1 MELQSGSDMALRR
14 RGIMLTRMQ
23 RLALRAHGAALAL
36 HAWTPARIALHP
48 LSIAVAATF
57 ILIAGAPSAAVLA
70 LLVQIGLAIWMAQRD
85 PPAPAPP
92 RAGGAAA
99 RAAALPPLVAIT
111 PAPDDRAVAR
121 AALRLPPARVPRRA
135 DPDRRMAVQDQAIAL
150 AARVA
155 AVGIEV
161 RLIAIGD
168 ADGDWVAWALIGAE
182 PLLVRAA
189 IRPAPARTAV
199 LPDSDPTLAWIVTT
213 VLPPPPAPDALLSG
227 LLAMPP
233 PPAPRHGDGR
243 DGADPDRCA
252 APEADGP
259 RQAADSAPEADG
271 PRQAADAAP
280 EADGTAGAG
289 VSAPDTNGRAARE
302 APEADGL
309 RHAADAAPDGA
320 DTNGRAA
327 REAPEADG
335 PRHAADAAP
344 EADGTAGA
352 SAAPEADGPRHAAPG
367 APDTNGRAAPG
378 APDTNGRA
386 ARETPEEA
394 AAVVAATLERF
405 GVAASVAWVRSGPAL
420 HVVGLA
426 PAGGVSVRRV
436 EALRD
441 DLALALAT
449 PRVRVVAPADGPYV
463 AVEIPRVD
471 RRPVALRD
479 LWTDPAAMW
488 CGDLPVPL
496 GRDGGGAPIIIDLAA
511 QPHILVAGAT
521 GSGKSMLLHAWL
533 TTLLRRQTPDAA
545 RVALIDL
552 KQVELAPRY
561 GGAPHLWDAPAT
573 TGAAATALLRR
584 LVAEMDARYALL
596 QQRGLRDLGA
606 WRRADSA
613 SAPPLLVL
621 VVDEVADLPATDE
634 SGAAAAALRA
644 LTRKA
649 RAAGIHLAL
658 ATQRPSVDVLAGEI
672 KANIPA
678 RVALALPTATD
689 SQVALGQAGAE
700 TLLGAG
706 DLLYRS
712 PDGALVRAQAPLVAW
727 EDGAWP
733 PPPAIPPNPLAC
745 GEDRGGWE
753 DGWSP
758 DALARRSGLLIHP
771 DAAVRAAWV
780 QRLMAAA
787 RAAGARFLMAD
798 PARPDDP
805 APAGGGGETPLQAA
819 RTLAALALTARQRAT
834 AGVGA
839 DAPWVILVIRGLEA
853 HLAAWRAHAVTRGS
867 RARSVHTLAQAALVE
882 TLAAHPVRV
891 AVWLVAATPP
901 GPTDLAT
908 EVWDALRR
916 HGWTLAP
923 GAALPAPVIGE
934 RESDGRRRGAA
945 AADAP
950 CIALHGAVH
959 PAPWAGVVE
968 RKEGVDESMAMG
980 AA

>member
-1 MELQSGSDMALRR
+1 MNDMQPQSTGVT
-14 RGIMLTRMQ
+14 LTRTQ
-23 RLALRAHGAALAL
+23 RLALRMHAAALAL
-36 HAWTPARIALHP
+36 HAWAPARIALHP
-48 LSIAVAATF
+48 AAITVAATLV
-57 ILIAGAPSAAVLA
+57 LIAGAPSLGVLA
-70 LLVQIGLAIWMAQRD
+70 VLVQIGLAIWVAQRD
-85 PPAPAPP
+85 PPPPAPP
-92 RAGGAAA
+92 RPRRAAA
-99 RAAALPPLVAIT
+99 RAAALPPPVAIT
-111 PAPDDRAVAR
+111 PAPEDRARAR

-150 AARVA
+150 TARVA

-213 VLPPPPAPDALLSG
+213 VLPPPPAPDALLSS

-259 RQAADSAPEADG
+259 RHAAS
-271 PRQAADAAP
+271 AAP

-289 VSAPDTNGRAARE
+289 AGAPEADGTAGGGKGAPDTNGRAAR
-302 APEADGL
+302 D
-309 RHAADAAPDGA
+309 
-320 DTNGRAA
+320 
-327 REAPEADG
+327 APEADG
-335 PRHAADAAP
+335 PRHAASAAP
-344 EADGTAGA
+344 DGADGTAGA
-352 SAAPEADGPRHAAPG
+352 AAG
-367 APDTNGRAAPG
+367 APDANGRAARAAPDG
-378 APDTNGRA
+378 ADGTAGAARAAPDTNGRA
-386 ARETPEEA
+386 ARAAPEAA

-420 HVVGLA
+420 HVVGLKLA
-426 PAGGVSVRRV
+426 NGVSVRRV

-441 DLALALAT
+441 DLGLALAT
-449 PRVRVVAPADGPYV
+449 PKVRVVAPAGGPYV

-471 RRPVALRD
+471 RTPVALRD
-479 LWTDPAAMW
+479 LWTDPAALW

-533 TTLLRRQTPDAA
+533 TTLLRRQTPDAVQ
-545 RVALIDL
+545 VALIDL

-584 LVAEMDARYALL
+584 LVAEMEARYAGL
-596 QQRGLRDLGA
+596 QQRGLRDRGA
-606 WRRADSA
+606 WRQADSA
-613 SAPPLLVL
+613 SAPPLLAL
-621 VVDEVADLPATDE
+621 VVDEVADLLATDE

-678 RVALALPTATD
+678 RIALALPTAID
-689 SQVALGQAGAE
+689 SQVALGQAGAD

-733 PPPAIPPNPLAC
+733 PPRSRPV
-745 GEDRGGWE
+745 GGTSR
-753 DGWSP
+753 DHAPTP
-758 DALARRSGLLIHP
+758 DDLARRSGLLIHP

-787 RAAGARFLMAD
+787 QAAGARFLMAD

-805 APAGGGGETPLQAA
+805 APAGGGGGETPVEAA
-819 RTLAALALTARQRAT
+819 RTLAALALLARQRAA
-834 AGVGA
+834 AGGGA
-839 DAPWVILVIRGLEA
+839 DAPWVVAVVRGLDA
-853 HLAAWRAHAVTRGS
+853 HLAAWRAHTVAVGS
-867 RARSVHTLAQAALVE
+867 KRRSMDALAQAALVE
-882 TLAAHPVRV
+882 TLAAHAQRV
-891 AVWLVAATPP
+891 AVWLVASAPP
-901 GPTDLAT
+901 DATDLAPAT
-908 EVWDALRR
+908 WEALRR

-934 RESDGRRRGAA
+934 REPDGRRCGAA

-950 CIALHGAVH
+950 CIALHGAVRA
-959 PAPWAGVVE
+959 APWAGVVE
-968 RKEGVDESMAMG
+968 RKEGVDESMAM
-980 AA
+980 AAA

>member
-14 RGIMLTRMQ
+14 RGVMLTRMQ
-23 RLALRAHGAALAL
+23 QLALRAHGAALAL
-36 HAWTPARIALHP
+36 HAWTLARLALHP
-48 LSIAVAATF
+48 AAVAAAALAT
-57 ILIAGAPSAAVLA
+57 LVAGAPSPAVLA
-70 LLVQIGLAIWMAQRD
+70 VLVQIGLAIWMAQRD
-85 PPAPAPP
+85 PPPPAPP
-92 RAGGAAA
+92 RPRRAPA
-99 RAAALPPLVAIT
+99 RAPP
-111 PAPDDRAVAR
+111 PAPHDRAAAR
-121 AALRLPPARVPRRA
+121 AALRLPPVRVPRRA
-135 DPDRRMAVQDQAIAL
+135 DPDRRMAVQDQALAL

-189 IRPAPARTAV
+189 IHLAPARTVV

-213 VLPPPPAPDALLSG
+213 VLPPPPAPDALLSR
-227 LLAMPP
+227 LLAMP

-252 APEADGP
+252 APDAHGMAARETPDG
-259 RQAADSAPEADG
+259 
-271 PRQAADAAP
+271 
-280 EADGTAGAG
+280 ADGTAGAG

-302 APEADGL
+302 TP
-309 RHAADAAPDGA
+309 

-327 REAPEADG
+327 RE
-335 PRHAADAAP
+335 
-344 EADGTAGA
+344 
-352 SAAPEADGPRHAAPG
+352 
-367 APDTNGRAAPG
+367 

-386 ARETPEEA
+386 ARETPDGADGTAARETPDTNGRAARETPDGADGMAGAGVSAPDTNGRAARETPDTNGRAAREAPDTNGRAARETPDTNGRAARETPDGAA

-420 HVVGLA
+420 HVVGLTLA
-426 PAGGVSVRRV
+426 DRVSVRRV
-436 EALRD
+436 GALCD

-449 PRVRVVAPADGPYV
+449 PKVRVVAPANGPYV
-463 AVEIPRVD
+463 AVEIPRAD

-552 KQVELAPRY
+552 KRVELEPRY

-573 TGAAATALLRR
+573 TEAAALALLRR
-584 LVAEMDARYALL
+584 LVAEMEARYALL

-606 WRRADSA
+606 WRQADSA

-621 VVDEVADLPATDE
+621 VVDEVADLLATDE

-678 RVALALPTATD
+678 RIALALPTATD

-733 PPPAIPPNPLAC
+733 PPRSLPV
-745 GEDRGGWE
+745 GGTSR
-753 DGWSP
+753 DHAPTP
-758 DALARRSGLLIHP
+758 DDLVRRSGLLIHP

-787 RAAGARFLMAD
+787 QAAGARFLMAD

-805 APAGGGGETPLQAA
+805 APAGGGGGETPVEAA
-819 RTLAALALTARQRAT
+819 RTLAALALLARQRAA
-834 AGVGA
+834 AGGGA
-839 DAPWVILVIRGLEA
+839 DAPWVVAVVRGLDA
-853 HLAAWRAHAVTRGS
+853 HLAAWRAHTVAVGS
-867 RARSVHTLAQAALVE
+867 KRRSMDALAQAALIE
-882 TLAAHPVRV
+882 TLAAHAQRV
-891 AVWLVAATPP
+891 AVWLVASAPP
-901 GPTDLAT
+901 DATDLAPAT
-908 EVWDALRR
+908 WEALRR

-934 RESDGRRRGAA
+934 REPDGRRCGAA

-950 CIALHGAVH
+950 CIALHGAVRA
-959 PAPWAGVVE
+959 APWAGVVE
-968 RKEGVDESMAMG
+968 RKEGVDDVG

>member
-14 RGIMLTRMQ
+14 RGVMLTRMQ
-23 RLALRAHGAALAL
+23 QLALRAHGAALAL
-36 HAWTPARIALHP
+36 HAWTLARLALHP
-48 LSIAVAATF
+48 AAVAAAALAT
-57 ILIAGAPSAAVLA
+57 LVAGAPSPAVLA
-70 LLVQIGLAIWMAQRD
+70 VLVQIGLAIWMAQRD
-85 PPAPAPP
+85 PPPPAPP
-92 RAGGAAA
+92 RPRRATA
-99 RAAALPPLVAIT
+99 RAAALPAPVAIT
-111 PAPDDRAVAR
+111 PAPDDRAAAR
-121 AALRLPPARVPRRA
+121 AALRLPPVRVPRRA
-135 DPDRRMAVQDQAIAL
+135 DPDRRMAVQDQALAL

-189 IRPAPARTAV
+189 IHLAPARTVV

-213 VLPPPPAPDALLSG
+213 VLPPPPAPDALLSR
-227 LLAMPP
+227 LLAMP

-252 APEADGP
+252 AP
-259 RQAADSAPEADG
+259 
-271 PRQAADAAP
+271 
-280 EADGTAGAG
+280 
-289 VSAPDTNGRAARE
+289 DTNGRAARE
-302 APEADGL
+302 
-309 RHAADAAPDGA
+309 
-320 DTNGRAA
+320 
-327 REAPEADG
+327 
-335 PRHAADAAP
+335 
-344 EADGTAGA
+344 
-352 SAAPEADGPRHAAPG
+352 
-367 APDTNGRAAPG
+367 

-386 ARETPEEA
+386 ARETPDGADGTAARETPDTNGRAAREAPDTTGRAARETPDTNGRAAREAPDTNGRAARETPDGAA

-420 HVVGLA
+420 HVVGLTLA
-426 PAGGVSVRRV
+426 DRVSVRRV
-436 EALRD
+436 GALCD

-449 PRVRVVAPADGPYV
+449 PKVRVVAPANGPYV
-463 AVEIPRVD
+463 AVEIPRAD

-552 KQVELAPRY
+552 KRVELEPRY

-584 LVAEMDARYALL
+584 LVAEMEARYALL

-621 VVDEVADLPATDE
+621 VVDEVADLLATDE

-678 RVALALPTATD
+678 RIALALPTATD

-733 PPPAIPPNPLAC
+733 PPRSLPV
-745 GEDRGGWE
+745 GGTSR
-753 DGWSP
+753 DHAPTP
-758 DALARRSGLLIHP
+758 DDLVRRSGLLIHP

-787 RAAGARFLMAD
+787 QAAGARFLMAD

-805 APAGGGGETPLQAA
+805 APAGGGGGETPVEAA
-819 RTLAALALTARQRAT
+819 RTLAALALLARQRAA
-834 AGVGA
+834 AGGGA
-839 DAPWVILVIRGLEA
+839 DAPWVVAVVRGLDA
-853 HLAAWRAHAVTRGS
+853 HLAAWRAHTVAVGS
-867 RARSVHTLAQAALVE
+867 KRRSMDALAQAALIE
-882 TLAAHPVRV
+882 TLAAHAQRV
-891 AVWLVAATPP
+891 AVWLVASAPP
-901 GPTDLAT
+901 DATDLAPAT
-908 EVWDALRR
+908 WEALRR

-934 RESDGRRRGAA
+934 REPDGRRCGAA

-950 CIALHGAVH
+950 CIALHGAVRA
-959 PAPWAGVVE
+959 APWAGVVE
-968 RKEGVDESMAMG
+968 RKEGVDDVG

>member
-1 MELQSGSDMALRR
+1 M
-14 RGIMLTRMQ
+14 
-23 RLALRAHGAALAL
+23 
-36 HAWTPARIALHP
+36 
-48 LSIAVAATF
+48 
-57 ILIAGAPSAAVLA
+57 
-70 LLVQIGLAIWMAQRD
+70 
-85 PPAPAPP
+85 
-92 RAGGAAA
+92 
-99 RAAALPPLVAIT
+99 
-111 PAPDDRAVAR
+111 
-121 AALRLPPARVPRRA
+121 
-135 DPDRRMAVQDQAIAL
+135 
-150 AARVA
+150 
-155 AVGIEV
+155 
-161 RLIAIGD
+161 
-168 ADGDWVAWALIGAE
+168 
-182 PLLVRAA
+182 
-189 IRPAPARTAV
+189 
-199 LPDSDPTLAWIVTT
+199 
-213 VLPPPPAPDALLSG
+213 
-227 LLAMPP
+227 
-233 PPAPRHGDGR
+233 
-243 DGADPDRCA
+243 
-252 APEADGP
+252 
-259 RQAADSAPEADG
+259 
-271 PRQAADAAP
+271 RQAADAAP

-302 APEADGL
+302 
-309 RHAADAAPDGA
+309 
-320 DTNGRAA
+320 
-327 REAPEADG
+327 
-335 PRHAADAAP
+335 
-344 EADGTAGA
+344 
-352 SAAPEADGPRHAAPG
+352 APEADGPRHAAPG

-758 DALARRSGLLIHP
+758 DALALRSGLLVHP
-771 DAAVRAAWV
+771 DAAVRAA
-780 QRLMAAA
+780 RLERLLAAA
-787 RAAGARFLMAD
+787 RAAGAQIIMAD
-798 PARPDDP
+798 PARAGD
-805 APAGGGGETPLQAA
+805 APGGGETPLQAA

-853 HLAAWRAHAVTRGS
+853 HLAAWRAHTVAVGS
-867 RARSVHTLAQAALVE
+867 KRRSMDALAQAALVE

>member
-1 MELQSGSDMALRR
+1 ME
-14 RGIMLTRMQ
+14 
-23 RLALRAHGAALAL
+23 
-36 HAWTPARIALHP
+36 
-48 LSIAVAATF
+48 
-57 ILIAGAPSAAVLA
+57 
-70 LLVQIGLAIWMAQRD
+70 
-85 PPAPAPP
+85 
-92 RAGGAAA
+92 
-99 RAAALPPLVAIT
+99 
-111 PAPDDRAVAR
+111 
-121 AALRLPPARVPRRA
+121 
-135 DPDRRMAVQDQAIAL
+135 
-150 AARVA
+150 
-155 AVGIEV
+155 
-161 RLIAIGD
+161 
-168 ADGDWVAWALIGAE
+168 
-182 PLLVRAA
+182 
-189 IRPAPARTAV
+189 
-199 LPDSDPTLAWIVTT
+199 
-213 VLPPPPAPDALLSG
+213 
-227 LLAMPP
+227 
-233 PPAPRHGDGR
+233 
-243 DGADPDRCA
+243 
-252 APEADGP
+252 
-259 RQAADSAPEADG
+259 
-271 PRQAADAAP
+271 
-280 EADGTAGAG
+280 
-289 VSAPDTNGRAARE
+289 
-302 APEADGL
+302 
-309 RHAADAAPDGA
+309 
-320 DTNGRAA
+320 
-327 REAPEADG
+327 
-335 PRHAADAAP
+335 
-344 EADGTAGA
+344 
-352 SAAPEADGPRHAAPG
+352 
-367 APDTNGRAAPG
+367 
-378 APDTNGRA
+378 
-386 ARETPEEA
+386 
-394 AAVVAATLERF
+394 
-405 GVAASVAWVRSGPAL
+405 
-420 HVVGLA
+420 
-426 PAGGVSVRRV
+426 
-436 EALRD
+436 
-441 DLALALAT
+441 
-449 PRVRVVAPADGPYV
+449 
-463 AVEIPRVD
+463 
-471 RRPVALRD
+471 
-479 LWTDPAAMW
+479 
-488 CGDLPVPL
+488 
-496 GRDGGGAPIIIDLAA
+496 
-511 QPHILVAGAT
+511 
-521 GSGKSMLLHAWL
+521 
-533 TTLLRRQTPDAA
+533 
-545 RVALIDL
+545 
-552 KQVELAPRY
+552 
-561 GGAPHLWDAPAT
+561 
-573 TGAAATALLRR
+573 
-584 LVAEMDARYALL
+584 ARYALL

-758 DALARRSGLLIHP
+758 DALALRSGLLVHP
-771 DAAVRAAWV
+771 DAAVRAA
-780 QRLMAAA
+780 RLERLLAAA
-787 RAAGARFLMAD
+787 RAAGAQIIMAD
-798 PARPDDP
+798 PARAGD
-805 APAGGGGETPLQAA
+805 APGGGETPLQAA

-853 HLAAWRAHAVTRGS
+853 HLAAWRAHTVAVGS
-867 RARSVHTLAQAALVE
+867 KRRSMDALAQAALVE

-950 CIALHGAVH
+950 CIALHGAVRA
-959 PAPWAGVVE
+959 APWAGVVE
-968 RKEGVDESMAMG
+968 RKEGVDDVG

>member
-1 MELQSGSDMALRR
+1 MELQELQSGSNMALRR
-14 RGIMLTRMQ
+14 RGVMLTRTQ
-23 RLALRAHGAALAL
+23 RLALRMHAAALAP
-36 HAWTPARIALHP
+36 HAWTAARIALHP
-48 LSIAVAATF
+48 LSVAVAALAT
-57 ILIAGAPSAAVLA
+57 LVAGAPSPAVLA
-70 LLVQIGLAIWMAQRD
+70 VLVQIGLAIWMAQRD
-85 PPAPAPP
+85 PPPPAPP

-111 PAPDDRAVAR
+111 PSPEDRARAR

-135 DPDRRMAVQDQAIAL
+135 DPDRRMAVQDQAMAL
-150 AARVA
+150 AARIA

-189 IRPAPARTAV
+189 IHPAPARTAV

-213 VLPPPPAPDALLSG
+213 VLPPPPAPDALLSR
-227 LLAMPP
+227 LLAMP

-243 DGADPDRCA
+243 DGAAPDRCA
-252 APEADGP
+252 AP
-259 RQAADSAPEADG
+259 
-271 PRQAADAAP
+271 
-280 EADGTAGAG
+280 
-289 VSAPDTNGRAARE
+289 DTNE
-302 APEADGL
+302 
-309 RHAADAAPDGA
+309 
-320 DTNGRAA
+320 
-327 REAPEADG
+327 
-335 PRHAADAAP
+335 
-344 EADGTAGA
+344 
-352 SAAPEADGPRHAAPG
+352 
-367 APDTNGRAAPG
+367 
-378 APDTNGRA
+378 RA
-386 ARETPEEA
+386 ARETPAAA

-426 PAGGVSVRRV
+426 LADGVSVRRV

-441 DLALALAT
+441 DLGLALAT
-449 PRVRVVAPADGPYV
+449 PKVRVVAPADGPYV

-479 LWTDPAAMW
+479 LWTDPAALW

-584 LVAEMDARYALL
+584 LVAEMEARYAGL
-596 QQRGLRDLGA
+596 QQRGLRDLSA
-606 WRRADSA
+606 WRQADSA
-613 SAPPLLVL
+613 SAPPLLAL
-621 VVDEVADLPATDE
+621 VVDEVADLLATDE

-678 RVALALPTATD
+678 RVVLALPTATD

-733 PPPAIPPNPLAC
+733 PPPAISPNPLAC
-745 GEDRGGWE
+745 GEDWGGWE

-758 DALARRSGLLIHP
+758 DALALRSGLLVHP
-771 DAAVRAAWV
+771 DAAVRAA
-780 QRLMAAA
+780 RLERLLAAA
-787 RAAGARFLMAD
+787 RAAGAQIIMAD
-798 PARPDDP
+798 PARAGD
-805 APAGGGGETPLQAA
+805 APGGGETPLQAA
-819 RTLAALALTARQRAT
+819 RQLAMLALMARQRAT

-853 HLAAWRAHAVTRGS
+853 HLAAWRAHTVAVGS
-867 RARSVHTLAQAALVE
+867 KRRSMDALAQAALVE
-882 TLAAHPVRV
+882 TLAAHAQRV
-891 AVWLVAATPP
+891 AVWLVASAPP

-916 HGWTLAP
+916 HGWALAP
-923 GAALPAPVIGE
+923 RSVPPAPLDG
-934 RESDGRRRGAA
+934 DGRMWCAGAPTSPRGAA
-945 AADAP
+945 AALTS
-950 CIALHGAVH
+950 AL
-959 PAPWAGVVE
+959 PTEEE
-968 RKEGVDESMAMG
+968 R
-980 AA
+980 

>member
-14 RGIMLTRMQ
+14 RGVMLTRMQ

-99 RAAALPPLVAIT
+99 RAAALPALVAIT

-259 RQAADSAPEADG
+259 R
-271 PRQAADAAP
+271 
-280 EADGTAGAG
+280 
-289 VSAPDTNGRAARE
+289 
-302 APEADGL
+302 
-309 RHAADAAPDGA
+309 
-320 DTNGRAA
+320 
-327 REAPEADG
+327 
-335 PRHAADAAP
+335 HAADAAP

-352 SAAPEADGPRHAAPG
+352 SAAPEADGMRHAADA
-367 APDTNGRAAPG
+367 APDG
-378 APDTNGRA
+378 ADTNGRA

-449 PRVRVVAPADGPYV
+449 PKVRVVAPADGPYV

-584 LVAEMDARYALL
+584 LVAEMEARYALL

-733 PPPAIPPNPLAC
+733 PPRSLPV
-745 GEDRGGWE
+745 GGTSR
-753 DGWSP
+753 DHAPTP
-758 DALARRSGLLIHP
+758 DDLARRSGLLIHP

-787 RAAGARFLMAD
+787 QAAGARFLMAD

-853 HLAAWRAHAVTRGS
+853 HLAAWRAHTVAVGS
-867 RARSVHTLAQAALVE
+867 KRRSMDALAQAALVE
-882 TLAAHPVRV
+882 TLAAHAQRV
-891 AVWLVAATPP
+891 AVWLVASAPP
-901 GPTDLAT
+901 DATDLAPAT
-908 EVWDALRR
+908 WEALRR

>member
-99 RAAALPPLVAIT
+99 RAAALPPPVAIT

-259 RQAADSAPEADG
+259 RHAARETPEADV
-271 PRQAADAAP
+271 PRQ
-280 EADGTAGAG
+280 
-289 VSAPDTNGRAARE
+289 AARE
-302 APEADGL
+302 APDG
-309 RHAADAAPDGA
+309 
-320 DTNGRAA
+320 
-327 REAPEADG
+327 
-335 PRHAADAAP
+335 
-344 EADGTAGA
+344 
-352 SAAPEADGPRHAAPG
+352 ADGPRHAAPG

-819 RTLAALALTARQRAT
+819 RQLATLALTARQRAT

-882 TLAAHPVRV
+882 TLAAHAQRV
-891 AVWLVAATPP
+891 AVWLVASAPP
-901 GPTDLAT
+901 DATDLAP

>member
-14 RGIMLTRMQ
+14 RGVMLTRMQ

-85 PPAPAPP
+85 PPPPAPP
-92 RAGGAAA
+92 RRRAAA

-259 RQAADSAPEADG
+259 RH
-271 PRQAADAAP
+271 AADAAP
-280 EADGTAGAG
+280 EADGM
-289 VSAPDTNGRAARE
+289 
-302 APEADGL
+302 

-320 DTNGRAA
+320 
-327 REAPEADG
+327 
-335 PRHAADAAP
+335 
-344 EADGTAGA
+344 
-352 SAAPEADGPRHAAPG
+352 
-367 APDTNGRAAPG
+367 
-378 APDTNGRA
+378 DTNGRA

-426 PAGGVSVRRV
+426 PADGVSVRRV

-449 PRVRVVAPADGPYV
+449 PKVRVVAPAGGPYV

-471 RRPVALRD
+471 RTPVALRD

-545 RVALIDL
+545 QVALIDL

-584 LVAEMDARYALL
+584 LVAEMEARYAGL

-606 WRRADSA
+606 WRQADSA

-678 RVALALPTATD
+678 RIALALPTATD

-733 PPPAIPPNPLAC
+733 PPRSLPV
-745 GEDRGGWE
+745 GGTSR
-753 DGWSP
+753 DHAPTP
-758 DALARRSGLLIHP
+758 DDLARRSGLLIHP

-787 RAAGARFLMAD
+787 QAAGARFLMAD

-819 RTLAALALTARQRAT
+819 RQLATLALTARQRAT

-853 HLAAWRAHAVTRGS
+853 HLAAWRAHTVAVGS
-867 RARSVHTLAQAALVE
+867 KRRSMDALAQAALVE
-882 TLAAHPVRV
+882 TLAAHAQRV
-891 AVWLVAATPP
+891 AVWLVASAPP
-901 GPTDLAT
+901 DATDLAPAT
-908 EVWDALRR
+908 WEALRR

>member
-14 RGIMLTRMQ
+14 RGVMLTRMQ
-23 RLALRAHGAALAL
+23 QLALRAHGAALAL
-36 HAWTPARIALHP
+36 HAWTLARLALHP
-48 LSIAVAATF
+48 AAVAAAALAT
-57 ILIAGAPSAAVLA
+57 LVAGAPSPAVLA
-70 LLVQIGLAIWMAQRD
+70 VLVQIGLAIWMAQRD
-85 PPAPAPP
+85 PPPPAPP
-92 RAGGAAA
+92 RPRRAPA
-99 RAAALPPLVAIT
+99 RAAALPAPVAIT
-111 PAPDDRAVAR
+111 PAPDDRAAAR
-121 AALRLPPARVPRRA
+121 AALRLPPVRVPRRA
-135 DPDRRMAVQDQAIAL
+135 DPDRRMAVQDQALAL

-189 IRPAPARTAV
+189 IHLAPARTVV

-213 VLPPPPAPDALLSG
+213 VLPPPPAPDALLSR
-227 LLAMPP
+227 LLAMP

-252 APEADGP
+252 APDAHGMAARETPDG
-259 RQAADSAPEADG
+259 
-271 PRQAADAAP
+271 
-280 EADGTAGAG
+280 ADGTAGAG

-302 APEADGL
+302 TP
-309 RHAADAAPDGA
+309 

-327 REAPEADG
+327 RETPDAHG
-335 PRHAADAAP
+335 MAAR
-344 EADGTAGA
+344 E
-352 SAAPEADGPRHAAPG
+352 
-367 APDTNGRAAPG
+367 

-386 ARETPEEA
+386 ARETPDTNGRAARETPDGAA

-420 HVVGLA
+420 HVVGLTLA
-426 PAGGVSVRRV
+426 DRVSVRRV
-436 EALRD
+436 GALCD

-449 PRVRVVAPADGPYV
+449 PKVRVVAPANGPYV
-463 AVEIPRVD
+463 AVEIPRAD

-552 KQVELAPRY
+552 KRVELEPRY

-573 TGAAATALLRR
+573 TEAAALALLRR
-584 LVAEMDARYALL
+584 LVAEMEARYALL

-606 WRRADSA
+606 WRQADSA

-621 VVDEVADLPATDE
+621 VVDEVADLLATDE

-678 RVALALPTATD
+678 RIALALPTATD

-733 PPPAIPPNPLAC
+733 PPRSLPV
-745 GEDRGGWE
+745 GGTSR
-753 DGWSP
+753 DHAPTP
-758 DALARRSGLLIHP
+758 DDLVRRSGLLIHP

-787 RAAGARFLMAD
+787 QAAGARFLMAD

-805 APAGGGGETPLQAA
+805 APAGGGGGETPVEAA
-819 RTLAALALTARQRAT
+819 RTLAALALLARQRAA
-834 AGVGA
+834 AGGGA
-839 DAPWVILVIRGLEA
+839 DAPWVVAVVRGLDA
-853 HLAAWRAHAVTRGS
+853 HLAAWRAHTVAVGS
-867 RARSVHTLAQAALVE
+867 KRRSMDALAQAALIE
-882 TLAAHPVRV
+882 TLAAHAQRV
-891 AVWLVAATPP
+891 AVWLVASAPP
-901 GPTDLAT
+901 DATDLAPAT
-908 EVWDALRR
+908 WEALRR

-934 RESDGRRRGAA
+934 REPDGRRCGAA

-950 CIALHGAVH
+950 CIALHGAVRA
-959 PAPWAGVVE
+959 APWAGVVE
-968 RKEGVDESMAMG
+968 RKEGVDDVG

>member
-1 MELQSGSDMALRR
+1 MATGAGS
-14 RGIMLTRMQ
+14 
-23 RLALRAHGAALAL
+23 
-36 HAWTPARIALHP
+36 
-48 LSIAVAATF
+48 
-57 ILIAGAPSAAVLA
+57 
-70 LLVQIGLAIWMAQRD
+70 
-85 PPAPAPP
+85 
-92 RAGGAAA
+92 AAA
-99 RAAALPPLVAIT
+99 RAAALPAPVAIT
-111 PAPDDRAVAR
+111 PAPDDRAAAR
-121 AALRLPPARVPRRA
+121 AALRLPPVRVPRRA
-135 DPDRRMAVQDQAIAL
+135 DPDRRMAVQDQALAL

-189 IRPAPARTAV
+189 IHLAPARTVV

-213 VLPPPPAPDALLSG
+213 VLPPPPAPDALLSR
-227 LLAMPP
+227 LLAMP

-252 APEADGP
+252 APDAHGMAARETPDG
-259 RQAADSAPEADG
+259 
-271 PRQAADAAP
+271 
-280 EADGTAGAG
+280 ADGTAGAG

-302 APEADGL
+302 TP
-309 RHAADAAPDGA
+309 

-327 REAPEADG
+327 RE
-335 PRHAADAAP
+335 
-344 EADGTAGA
+344 T
-352 SAAPEADGPRHAAPG
+352 
-367 APDTNGRAAPG
+367 PDTNGRAARE

-386 ARETPEEA
+386 ARETPDGAA

-420 HVVGLA
+420 HVVGLTLA
-426 PAGGVSVRRV
+426 DRVSVRRV
-436 EALRD
+436 GALCD

-449 PRVRVVAPADGPYV
+449 PKVRVVAPANGPYV
-463 AVEIPRVD
+463 AVEIPRAD

-552 KQVELAPRY
+552 KRVELEPRY

-573 TGAAATALLRR
+573 TEAAALALLRR
-584 LVAEMDARYALL
+584 LVAEMEARYALL

-606 WRRADSA
+606 WRQADSA

-621 VVDEVADLPATDE
+621 VVDEVADLLATDE

-678 RVALALPTATD
+678 RIALALPTATD

-733 PPPAIPPNPLAC
+733 PPRSLPV
-745 GEDRGGWE
+745 GGTSR
-753 DGWSP
+753 DHAPTP
-758 DALARRSGLLIHP
+758 DDLVRRSGLLIHP

-787 RAAGARFLMAD
+787 QAAGARFLMAD

-805 APAGGGGETPLQAA
+805 APAGGGGGETPVEAA
-819 RTLAALALTARQRAT
+819 RTLAALALLARQRAA
-834 AGVGA
+834 AGGGA
-839 DAPWVILVIRGLEA
+839 DAPWVVAVVRGLDA
-853 HLAAWRAHAVTRGS
+853 HLAAWRAHTVAVGS
-867 RARSVHTLAQAALVE
+867 KRRSMDALAQAALIE
-882 TLAAHPVRV
+882 TLAAHAQRV
-891 AVWLVAATPP
+891 AVWLVASAPP
-901 GPTDLAT
+901 DATDLAPAT
-908 EVWDALRR
+908 WEALRR

-934 RESDGRRRGAA
+934 REPDGRRCGAA

-950 CIALHGAVH
+950 CIALHGAVRA
-959 PAPWAGVVE
+959 APWAGVVE
-968 RKEGVDESMAMG
+968 RKEGVDDVG

>member
-14 RGIMLTRMQ
+14 RGVMLTRMQ

-99 RAAALPPLVAIT
+99 RAAALPALVAIT

-252 APEADGP
+252 APEADGM
-259 RQAADSAPEADG
+259 
-271 PRQAADAAP
+271 
-280 EADGTAGAG
+280 
-289 VSAPDTNGRAARE
+289 
-302 APEADGL
+302 

-320 DTNGRAA
+320 
-327 REAPEADG
+327 
-335 PRHAADAAP
+335 
-344 EADGTAGA
+344 
-352 SAAPEADGPRHAAPG
+352 
-367 APDTNGRAAPG
+367 
-378 APDTNGRA
+378 DTNGRA

-449 PRVRVVAPADGPYV
+449 PKVRVVAPADGPYV

-584 LVAEMDARYALL
+584 LVAEMEARYALL

-733 PPPAIPPNPLAC
+733 PPRSLPV
-745 GEDRGGWE
+745 GGTSR
-753 DGWSP
+753 DHAPTP
-758 DALARRSGLLIHP
+758 DDLARRSGLLIHP

-787 RAAGARFLMAD
+787 QAAGARFLMAD

-853 HLAAWRAHAVTRGS
+853 HLAAWRAHTVAVGS
-867 RARSVHTLAQAALVE
+867 KRRSMDALAQAALVE
-882 TLAAHPVRV
+882 TLAAHAQRV
-891 AVWLVAATPP
+891 AVWLVASAPP
-901 GPTDLAT
+901 DATDLAPAT
-908 EVWDALRR
+908 WEALRR

>member
-14 RGIMLTRMQ
+14 RGVMLTRMQ

-99 RAAALPPLVAIT
+99 RAAALPALVAIT

-259 RQAADSAPEADG
+259 R
-271 PRQAADAAP
+271 
-280 EADGTAGAG
+280 
-289 VSAPDTNGRAARE
+289 
-302 APEADGL
+302 
-309 RHAADAAPDGA
+309 
-320 DTNGRAA
+320 
-327 REAPEADG
+327 
-335 PRHAADAAP
+335 HAADAAP

-352 SAAPEADGPRHAAPG
+352 SAAPEADGMRHAADA
-367 APDTNGRAAPG
+367 APDG
-378 APDTNGRA
+378 ADTNGRA

-449 PRVRVVAPADGPYV
+449 PKVRVVAPADGPYV

-545 RVALIDL
+545 QVALIDL

-584 LVAEMDARYALL
+584 LVAEMEARYALL

-606 WRRADSA
+606 WRQADSA
-613 SAPPLLVL
+613 SVPPLLVL

-689 SQVALGQAGAE
+689 SQVALGQAGAD

-733 PPPAIPPNPLAC
+733 PPRSLPV
-745 GEDRGGWE
+745 GGTSR
-753 DGWSP
+753 DHAPTP
-758 DALARRSGLLIHP
+758 DDLARRSGLLIHP

-819 RTLAALALTARQRAT
+819 RQLATLALTARQRAT

-882 TLAAHPVRV
+882 TLAAHAQRV
-891 AVWLVAATPP
+891 AVWLVASAPP
-901 GPTDLAT
+901 DATDLAPAT
-908 EVWDALRR
+908 WEALRR

>member
-85 PPAPAPP
+85 PPPPAPP
-92 RAGGAAA
+92 RRRAAA

-252 APEADGP
+252 APEADVP
-259 RQAADSAPEADG
+259 RHAARE
-271 PRQAADAAP
+271 AP

-302 APEADGL
+302 APEADG
-309 RHAADAAPDGA
+309 
-320 DTNGRAA
+320 
-327 REAPEADG
+327 
-335 PRHAADAAP
+335 PRHAAR
-344 EADGTAGA
+344 E
-352 SAAPEADGPRHAAPG
+352 APEADGPRHAAPG

-426 PAGGVSVRRV
+426 PADGVSVRRV

-449 PRVRVVAPADGPYV
+449 PKVRVVAPAGGPYV

-471 RRPVALRD
+471 RTPVALRD

-545 RVALIDL
+545 QVALIDL

-584 LVAEMDARYALL
+584 LVAEMEARYALL

-733 PPPAIPPNPLAC
+733 PPRSLPV
-745 GEDRGGWE
+745 GGTSR
-753 DGWSP
+753 DHAPTP
-758 DALARRSGLLIHP
+758 DDLARRSGLLIHP

-787 RAAGARFLMAD
+787 QAAGARFLMAD

-819 RTLAALALTARQRAT
+819 RALAALALTARQRAT

-853 HLAAWRAHAVTRGS
+853 HLAAWRAHTVAVGS
-867 RARSVHTLAQAALVE
+867 KRRSMDALAQAALVE
-882 TLAAHPVRV
+882 TLAAHAQRV
-891 AVWLVAATPP
+891 AVWLVASAPP
-901 GPTDLAT
+901 DATDLAPAT
-908 EVWDALRR
+908 WEALRR

>member
-1 MELQSGSDMALRR
+1 MRMRRMPRRRVARAPGGGEAWGEDAMELQSDSDMALRR
-14 RGIMLTRMQ
+14 RGVMLTRTP
-23 RLALRAHGAALAL
+23 RLDAALQAAARAL

-48 LSIAVAATF
+48 LSVAVAATL

-70 LLVQIGLAIWMAQRD
+70 VLVQIGLAIWIAQRD
-85 PPAPAPP
+85 PPPPAPP
-92 RAGGAAA
+92 PPRRAAA
-99 RAAALPPLVAIT
+99 RAAALPAPVAIT
-111 PAPDDRAVAR
+111 PAPEDRARAR

-213 VLPPPPAPDALLSG
+213 VLPPPPAPDALLSS

-252 APEADGP
+252 APEADVP
-259 RQAADSAPEADG
+259 RHAAS
-271 PRQAADAAP
+271 AAP
-280 EADGTAGAG
+280 EGADGTAGAG
-289 VSAPDTNGRAARE
+289 A
-302 APEADGL
+302 
-309 RHAADAAPDGA
+309 
-320 DTNGRAA
+320 
-327 REAPEADG
+327 
-335 PRHAADAAP
+335 
-344 EADGTAGA
+344 
-352 SAAPEADGPRHAAPG
+352 
-367 APDTNGRAAPG
+367 G

-386 ARETPEEA
+386 ARDAPDTNGRTARDAPDTNGRAARDAPEEA
-394 AAVVAATLERF
+394 AAAVVVATLERF

-426 PAGGVSVRRV
+426 LADGVSVRRV

-441 DLALALAT
+441 DLGLALAT
-449 PRVRVVAPADGPYV
+449 PKVRVVAPADGPYV
-463 AVEIPRVD
+463 AVEIPRGD

-552 KQVELAPRY
+552 KLVELAPRY

-584 LVAEMDARYALL
+584 LVAEMEARYAEL

-606 WRRADSA
+606 WRQVDSA
-613 SAPPLLVL
+613 SAPPLLAL
-621 VVDEVADLPATDE
+621 VVDEVADLLATDE

-733 PPPAIPPNPLAC
+733 PPRSRPV
-745 GEDRGGWE
+745 GGTRR
-753 DGWSP
+753 DHAPTP
-758 DALARRSGLLIHP
+758 DDLARRSGLLIHP

-787 RAAGARFLMAD
+787 QAAGARVLMAD

-805 APAGGGGETPLQAA
+805 APAGGGGGETPVEAA
-819 RTLAALALTARQRAT
+819 RTLAALALLARQRAA
-834 AGVGA
+834 AGGGA
-839 DAPWVILVIRGLEA
+839 DAPWVVAVVRGLDA
-853 HLAAWRAHAVTRGS
+853 HLAAWRAHTVAVGS
-867 RARSVHTLAQAALVE
+867 KRRSMHALAQAALAE
-882 TLAAHPVRV
+882 ALAAHAQRV
-891 AVWLVAATPP
+891 AVWLVASAPP
-901 GPTDLAT
+901 DATDLAPQ
-908 EVWDALRR
+908 R
-916 HGWTLAP
+916 
-923 GAALPAPVIGE
+923 LPC
-934 RESDGRRRGAA
+934 RRR
-945 AADAP
+945 
-950 CIALHGAVH
+950 
-959 PAPWAGVVE
+959 
-968 RKEGVDESMAMG
+968 R
-980 AA
+980 

>member
-1 MELQSGSDMALRR
+1 MGEDAMEQSGSDMALRR
-14 RGIMLTRMQ
+14 RGVMLTRMQ

-48 LSIAVAATF
+48 LSVAVAATL
-57 ILIAGAPSAAVLA
+57 ILIAGAPSPAVLA

-85 PPAPAPP
+85 PPPPAPP

-213 VLPPPPAPDALLSG
+213 VLPPPPAPDALLSS

-259 RQAADSAPEADG
+259 RHAAS
-271 PRQAADAAP
+271 AAP
-280 EADGTAGAG
+280 EGADGTAGAG
-289 VSAPDTNGRAARE
+289 VSAPDTNGRAAS
-302 APEADGL
+302 A
-309 RHAADAAPDGA
+309 
-320 DTNGRAA
+320 
-327 REAPEADG
+327 APEADG
-335 PRHAADAAP
+335 PRHAASAAP
-344 EADGTAGA
+344 EGADGMAGAASAPDTNERAARETPDGADGTAA
-352 SAAPEADGPRHAAPG
+352 SAAPEADGPRHAERD
-367 APDTNGRAAPG
+367 APDTNGRAAP
-378 APDTNGRA
+378 A
-386 ARETPEEA
+386 AHAA

-426 PAGGVSVRRV
+426 PADGVSVRRV

-441 DLALALAT
+441 DLGLALAT
-449 PRVRVVAPADGPYV
+449 PKVRVVAPADGPYV
-463 AVEIPRVD
+463 AVEIPRGD
-471 RRPVALRD
+471 RTPVALRD
-479 LWTDPAAMW
+479 LWTDPAALW

-533 TTLLRRQTPDAA
+533 TTLLLRQTPDAA

-552 KQVELAPRY
+552 KRVELEPRY

-573 TGAAATALLRR
+573 TEAAATALLRR
-584 LVAEMDARYALL
+584 LVAEMEARYAGL

-621 VVDEVADLPATDE
+621 VVDEVADLLATDE

-733 PPPAIPPNPLAC
+733 PPRSRPV
-745 GEDRGGWE
+745 GGTSR
-753 DGWSP
+753 DHAPTP
-758 DALARRSGLLIHP
+758 DDLARRSGLLIHP

-787 RAAGARFLMAD
+787 QAAGARFLMAD

-805 APAGGGGETPLQAA
+805 APAGGGGGETPVEAA
-819 RTLAALALTARQRAT
+819 RTLAALALLARQRAA
-834 AGVGA
+834 AGGGA
-839 DAPWVILVIRGLEA
+839 DAPWVVAVVRGLDA
-853 HLAAWRAHAVTRGS
+853 HLAAWRAHTVAVGS
-867 RARSVHTLAQAALVE
+867 KRRSMDALAQAALVE
-882 TLAAHPVRV
+882 TLAAHAQRV
-891 AVWLVAATPP
+891 AVWLVASAPP
-901 GPTDLAT
+901 DATDLAPAT
-908 EVWDALRR
+908 WEALRR

-934 RESDGRRRGAA
+934 REPDGRRCGAA

-950 CIALHGAVH
+950 CIALHGAVRA
-959 PAPWAGVVE
+959 APWAGVVE
-968 RKEGVDESMAMG
+968 RKEGVDELG